1 METGNL
7 KLETGNTVNV
17 WDLPVPEGYIR
28 DSKGNFCHES
38 QLSEADRLR
47 SEVVI
52 EKVQAAFARAE
63 THNEWIENVVAD
75 VYAFCQVS
83 AERFSTTFG
92 EGNSVTLQSF
102 CGRFKIMLD
111 SDDTVAVNES
121 VTIAKQL
128 LDECMEEWM
137 VGGKPQA
144 VALLKDTFRPGRN
157 GAVSIGRLM
166 VLLSH
171 RHAEAFKDHEKFQ
184 LVCNAIEQSI
194 QKTGKRRH
202 VRFYM
207 RRTPKDKWVMAE
219 FN

>member
-1 METGNL
+1 MNE
-7 KLETGNTVNV
+7 VNV

-28 DSKGNFCHES
+28 DSKGNLVHAS
-38 QLSEADRLR
+38 QLSEADRMR
-47 SEVVI
+47 SNLVI
-52 EKVQAAFARAE
+52 EKVQAAFGWAE
-63 THNEWIENVVAD
+63 THNACIAGVVED

-83 AERFSTTFG
+83 AERFATTFG
-92 EGNSVTLQSF
+92 EGNSVTMQSF
-102 CGRFKIMLD
+102 CGRFKLMLD

-128 LDECMEEWM
+128 LDECMAEWM
-137 VGGKPQA
+137 EGGKPQA
-144 VALLKDTFRPGRN
+144 VALLQDTFRPGRN
-157 GAVSIGRLM
+157 GAVSIGRLL

-171 RHAEAFKDHEKFQ
+171 RHAEAFKDHAKFQ
-184 LVCNAIEQSI
+184 QVCEAIEQSI

>member
-1 METGNL
+1 MD
-7 KLETGNTVNV
+7 TVNV

-28 DSKGNFCHES
+28 DSKGNLVHAS
-38 QLSEADRLR
+38 QLSEADRMR
-47 SEVVI
+47 SEIVI
-52 EKVQAAFARAE
+52 EKVQTAFDRAE
-63 THNEWIENVVAD
+63 THNDWIEHVVAD

-83 AERFSTTFG
+83 AERFRTTFG

-102 CGRFKIMLD
+102 CGRFKLMLD

-166 VLLSH
+166 LVLSH
-171 RHAEAFKDHEKFQ
+171 RHAAAFKDHEKFQ
-184 LVCNAIEQSI
+184 RVCDAIEQSI